1 MLRTESSVLGQLDV
15 FAGRVKAAFDLFDVD
30 GDGLLN
36 EHQNEAMLRALMAP
50 PRDPQVLS
58 DQAADVLLVSSA
70 IRASLCIACVCR
82 GLKNGM
88 VARRASNGAGRLT
101 SFAGR

>member
-1 MLRTESSVLGQLDV
+1 M
-15 FAGRVKAAFDLFDVD
+15 KAAFDLFDVD

-58 DQAADVLLVSSA
+58 EQAADVLLVSSV
-70 IRASLCIACVCR
+70 I
-82 GLKNGM
+82 
-88 VARRASNGAGRLT
+88 
-101 SFAGR
+101 

>member
-1 MLRTESSVLGQLDV
+1 MVALVMLCQAAQEPIE
-15 FAGRVKAAFDLFDVD
+15 RVKAAFDLFDVD

-58 DQAADVLLVSSA
+58 DQAADVLLVIEEWHGGSSGVKRRSWRRQRLLDSTE
-70 IRASLCIACVCR
+70 IELTGCI
-82 GLKNGM
+82 
-88 VARRASNGAGRLT
+88 SW
-101 SFAGR
+101 S